1 MYIHR
6 GLVAS
11 ASEPLG
17 RLMNGNMSE
26 ARNGEA
32 VLKDVDKSTF
42 ARFCQ
47 WAYEGHYNAEV
58 HRDRQKDI
66 TIVEQTGMSIN
77 S

>member
-32 VLKDVDKSTF
+32 VLKDVDQSTF

-47 WAYEGHYNAEV
+47 WAYEGYYDAEP
-58 HRDRQKDI
+58 HRDRKKDRA
-66 TIVEQTGMSIN
+66 VAEQGGMSIW